1 MNGERVLCWT
11 IIGWLVGVF
20 LIMALAG
27 CSRSTPTSE
36 INQQIQDEVAQLV
49 DYANNNMEMDA
60 DKQLLINGA
69 RHCAMRAGDLEK
81 VCAQTVSA
89 YRTETAAWK
98 LATTLI
104 SIIAVFLGIAWIKK

>member
-69 RHCAMRAGDLEK
+69 RHCAMRASDLEK
-81 VCAQTVSA
+81 VCTQTVSA

-98 LATTLI
+98 LATVLI
-104 SIIAVFLGIAWIKK
+104 AIIAAFLGVAWIKK